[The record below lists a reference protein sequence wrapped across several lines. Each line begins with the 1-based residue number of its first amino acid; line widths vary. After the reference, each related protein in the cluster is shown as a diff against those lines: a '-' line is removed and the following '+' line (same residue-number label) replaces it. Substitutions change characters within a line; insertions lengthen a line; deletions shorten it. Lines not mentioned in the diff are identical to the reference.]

1 MRLLPRLVWHQ
12 GPHVDAHRTAALQ
25 EVPRASHMKRYII
38 HILFL
43 ISLLI
48 APLGLADAAGPSG
61 GTTNKVGLVSP
72 ETKALVATNANQIMI
87 EILTGVKSEGGKI
100 YAGTKEA
107 LGQAYETVKKE
118 APEVIREFMLWR
130 MLHHGIWIAVFTTLA
145 VIAFYWSRRF
155 KKLAADCPPPI
166 KTGNYRYPWDDH
178 GKEAFTALRYVLVA
192 ITSLLLLLGTTINL
206 YPMLKIY
213 AAPRVYIIEY
223 VVKMVQPSTP
233 HR

>member
-1 MRLLPRLVWHQ
+1 
-12 GPHVDAHRTAALQ
+12 
-25 EVPRASHMKRYII
+25 MKRYII
-38 HILFL
+38 HLLFL

-61 GTTNKVGLVSP
+61 GTTNKVELVSP

-118 APEVIREFMLWR
+118 TPEVIREFMLWR
-130 MLHHGIWIAVFTTLA
+130 IIHHGIWMSGIAVVAGF
-145 VIAFYWSRRF
+145 AFYWSRRF
-155 KKLAADCPPPI
+155 KKLAAECPPPTD
-166 KTGNYRYPWDDH
+166 TGGYYNYYDDH
-178 GKEAFTALRYVLVA
+178 GKQTFTVLRYVLVCV
-192 ITSLLLLLGTTINL
+192 TSVLLLFDTILNL

-223 VVKMVQPSTP
+223 VVDTIQDATQSNHAP
-233 HR
+233 RR